1 MVKDIIG
8 IAAVYEQLA
17 EESAELAKAA
27 LKCARIVRGENPTP
41 VTIAEALGD
50 LKEKYTDMI
59 LVADELDLRVNTT
72 IYTKTLRRWY
82 DRIHGVELEGGENN
96 NETRKT
102 S

>member
-1 MVKDIIG
+1 MVKNMIG

-17 EESAELAKAA
+17 EECAKLAQAA

-41 VTIAEALGD
+41 MTMDAAEAN
-50 LKEKYTDMI
+50 LKEEYTDVL
-59 LVADELDLRVNTT
+59 LVADELDLRNIPA
-72 IYTKTLRRWY
+72 IYTAKLRRWY
-82 DRIHGVELEGGENN
+82 DRIYGAETEGGND